1 MFNSFMIISRKS
13 HFFSCFTFEVRKRH
27 IIFVSGGNNLFD
39 FCFIDSLAYTSEIQI
54 LRFLNELRQSL
65 KYLLILHFT

>member
-1 MFNSFMIISRKS
+1 MIISRKS

-27 IIFVSGGNNLFD
+27 IIFVSGGNNLF
-39 FCFIDSLAYTSEIQI
+39 CFIDSLAYTSEIQI
-54 LRFLNELRQSL
+54 LRILNELRQLL